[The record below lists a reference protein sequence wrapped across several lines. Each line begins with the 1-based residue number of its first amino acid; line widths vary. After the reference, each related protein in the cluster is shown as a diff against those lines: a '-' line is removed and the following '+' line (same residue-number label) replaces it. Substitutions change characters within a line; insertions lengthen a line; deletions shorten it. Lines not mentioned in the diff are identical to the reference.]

1 MSLKNDIDSQ
11 AVLYSKGKNDENYTP
26 RYAVEPL
33 LGYIPKDKV
42 IWCPFDTDNS
52 EFVKVFRENGY
63 TVIASHI
70 ATGQDFYKWEPDEH
84 WDIMISNPPFT
95 AKKKIFERALS
106 FGKPI
111 CLLMALTWLN
121 DSGSKVVFRDAGRD
135 MQLLMFDNRIK
146 FVNPFGIPNDKVTFS
161 SGYFCSDFMEK
172 DIVLWGKLD
181 IPKKVK

>member
-1 MSLKNDIDSQ
+1 MSEIDSQ

-26 RYAVEPL
+26 SYAVEPL
-33 LGYIPKDKV
+33 LEYIPRDYV
-42 IWCPFDTDNS
+42 IWCPFDTDTS
-52 EFVKVFRENGY
+52 EFVKVFRRNGY

-70 ATGQDFYKWEPDEH
+70 ATGQDFYKWEPKEH

-95 AKKKIFERALS
+95 NKKKIFERALS
-106 FGKPI
+106 FNKPI

-121 DSGSKVVFRDAGRD
+121 DSGSKIVFRDADRD

-146 FVNPFGIPNDKVTFS
+146 FINPFGIPNDKVTFS
-161 SGYFCSDFMEK
+161 SGYYCSDVLPT

-181 IPKKVK
+181 IPKNS